1 MNNVVKLGGFDSLV
15 QREFFK
21 IDDGHFGPWGFD
33 ITVWDIQPDKYQL
46 AALTDE
52 QREAYEAGNLQRV
65 KVRFTAC
72 LLDNDYNSEI
82 TNIWL
87 DGLSVET
94 GKELGE
100 SVPFIESW
108 NGRRIQRGAINVSLA
123 WIADSLR
130 LIGITEASDEIE
142 RKLGIQ

>member
-1 MNNVVKLGGFDSLV
+1 MNNIVKLRGFDSLV
-15 QREFFK
+15 EREFFK

-33 ITVWDIQPDKYQL
+33 VTVWDIQPDKYQL

-52 QREAYEAGNLQRV
+52 QREAYQNGDISRV
-65 KVRFTAC
+65 EVRFRAC
-72 LLDNDYNSEI
+72 LLDNDYHSE
-82 TNIWL
+82 NYKIWL

-94 GKELGE
+94 GRELGE

-108 NGRRIQRGAINVSLA
+108 NGRRLQRGAINVSLA

-130 LIGITEASDEIE
+130 LIGITDASDEIE
-142 RKLGIQ
+142 RKLGIR